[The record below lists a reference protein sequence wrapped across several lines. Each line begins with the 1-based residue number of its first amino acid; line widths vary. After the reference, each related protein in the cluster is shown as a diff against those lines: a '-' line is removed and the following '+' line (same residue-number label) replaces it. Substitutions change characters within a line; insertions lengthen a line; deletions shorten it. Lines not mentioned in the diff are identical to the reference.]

1 MGVAAVTYP
10 RRSAWFSIIVRS
22 SADGRAAVLLAVGD
36 EASREPMRKVRKDLP
51 PLTDSV
57 ESMERDSE
65 AKLSTRGGM
74 VLSWFVV
81 RWLVRIWR
89 YLCVLR
95 FAFVRWRRQNSAEE
109 AKQHN
114 KAVRTRTCVYVR
126 AMRHYAINAI
136 AATSQQC
143 RGGLKSISLF
153 PGFRRHKKC
162 EKLAES

>member
-36 EASREPMRKVRKDLP
+36 EASREPMRKDWKDLP

-74 VLSWFVV
+74 VLS
-81 RWLVRIWR
+81 LVCSA
-89 YLCVLR
+89 LVGENMAVSSVLR
-95 FAFVRWRRQNSAEE
+95 FAARQNSAEE

-114 KAVRTRTCVYVR
+114 KAVRARTCTYAPC
-126 AMRHYAINAI
+126 AMPAMPSHHQHCNII
-136 AATSQQC
+136 TAASQQE
-143 RGGLKSISLF
+143 SIAS
-153 PGFRRHKKC
+153 
-162 EKLAES
+162 STS